1 MESYKVKPG
10 YVLREIA
17 QEYLAVPIGT
27 GGEIVI
33 LNPVSKLLWE
43 RLQAPQTL
51 DELTDAVTEQYDVDA
66 AQAREDILAFLNNLK
81 SSNLLAEIE

>member
-17 QEYLAVPIGT
+17 EEYLAVPVGT

-33 LNPVSKLLWE
+33 LTPVSKLLWE
-43 RLQAPQTL
+43 RMAGAATL
-51 DELTDAVTEQYDVDA
+51 DELDRR
-66 AQAREDILAFLNNLK
+66 REPT
-81 SSNLLAEIE
+81 STSRPRRGS

>member
-43 RLQAPQTL
+43 HLQAPQTL

-81 SSNLLAEIE
+81 SSNLLAE

>member
-81 SSNLLAEIE
+81 SSNLLAE

>member
-17 QEYLAVPIGT
+17 DEYLAVPVGT

-43 RLQAPQTL
+43 RMQESQTL
-51 DELTDAVTEQYDVDA
+51 DELTAAVTDEYEVDPA
-66 AQAREDILAFLNNLK
+66 EARNDILAFLTNLK
-81 SSNLLAEIE
+81 NSNLLAE

>member
-17 QEYLAVPIGT
+17 DEYLAVPVGT

-43 RLQAPQTL
+43 RMQASQTL
-51 DELTDAVTEQYDVDA
+51 DELTAAVTDEYEVDPVE
-66 AQAREDILAFLNNLK
+66 ARNDILAFLTNLK
-81 SSNLLAEIE
+81 NSNLLAE

>member
-51 DELTDAVTEQYDVDA
+51 DELTDAVTEQYDVDS

-81 SSNLLAEIE
+81 SSNLLAE